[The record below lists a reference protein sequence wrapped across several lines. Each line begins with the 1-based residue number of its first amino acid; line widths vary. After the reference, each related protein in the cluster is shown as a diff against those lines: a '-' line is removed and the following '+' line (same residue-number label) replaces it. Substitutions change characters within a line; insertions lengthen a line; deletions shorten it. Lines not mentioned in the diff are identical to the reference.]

1 MNGVDQTGSNSRF
14 SRGVRSALSCLT
26 MPLGNLLGVSIED
39 LSTESRRQIGLVLI
53 LPGIEGRSS
62 LNMNLARGLND
73 AGLPAAIEIEDW
85 TTGRR
90 WLSLYH
96 LRSTHWHRLAAARLS
111 QRIAR
116 YQDAYPGR
124 PIFLIGHSGGSGV
137 TAEALLALPAERS
150 ITGAIF
156 LASALSAAYDLQ
168 PVLERVDTRLWA
180 VRSWLD
186 WLQLG
191 IGTTLVGTF
200 DGRHSPSAGM
210 IGFRCLRS
218 RSNQNPTDHS
228 TLRADQLVEAT
239 RSRAAERYEDLPFRW
254 TMLKSWNLG
263 GHWGCVN
270 RVFVADYLAPRL
282 CHAAGWQTAA
292 LQEQP

>member
-1 MNGVDQTGSNSRF
+1 MNGLDRTDSHARF

-96 LRSTHWHRLAAARLS
+96 LRSTHWHRLAAARLIE
-111 QRIAR
+111 RIVR
-116 YQDAYPGR
+116 YQDTYPGR

-150 ITGAIF
+150 ITGVIF

-210 IGFRCLRS
+210 IGFRCMRS
-218 RSNQNPTDHS
+218 RSNRNPTDHS
-228 TLRADQLVEAT
+228 TLRADELVETT
-239 RSRAAERYEDLPFRW
+239 RSRADERYEDLPFRW
-254 TMLKSWNLG
+254 TMLTSWNLG

-270 RVFVADYLAPRL
+270 RVFVADYLASRL

-292 LQEQP
+292 FQEQP